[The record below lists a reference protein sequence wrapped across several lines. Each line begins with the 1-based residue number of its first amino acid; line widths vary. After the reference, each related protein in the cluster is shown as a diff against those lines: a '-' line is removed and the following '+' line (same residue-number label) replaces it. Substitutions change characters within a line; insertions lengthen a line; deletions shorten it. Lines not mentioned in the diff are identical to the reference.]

1 MPNVADLMLRA
12 ECLQFVS
19 GSELFSWKEKG
30 LKLNLKSCEIKKYEE
45 MKLPHRGNL
54 INKLLSM
61 RFPWP

>member
-1 MPNVADLMLRA
+1 MFAV
-12 ECLQFVS
+12 CQWIGTLQLE
-19 GSELFSWKEKG
+19 GGEKG

-45 MKLPHRGNL
+45 MKVPHRGNL